1 VSSPGDEKPVFGV
14 LLHASTTV
22 LARVTSHA
30 FVFIRSSGT
39 GRLGSSRGSRGLA
52 QARYGVACI
61 LLSPLRDSTS
71 S

>member
-39 GRLGSSRGSRGLA
+39 GRL
-52 QARYGVACI
+52 
-61 LLSPLRDSTS
+61 D
-71 S
+71 